1 MTTSDL
7 FRFFLLVK
15 SVKSRIF
22 QPPHL
27 HPISFPPGR
36 STADSSGAPPPP
48 TCGRAHGDAV
58 AVVLWS
64 TFLGGEIEGGWE
76 VIYYTNI
83 LYRLLLNTY
92 VYIYLWLS
100 MFSYFGLMTCYDLE
114 LFFSKKNIFLKSNPS
129 FRIDPL

>member
-64 TFLGGEIEGGWE
+64 TFLGGENEGGGE

-92 VYIYLWLS
+92 MYIYIYIFVVIDVFIFW
-100 MFSYFGLMTCYDLE
+100 FDDL
-114 LFFSKKNIFLKSNPS
+114 L
-129 FRIDPL
+129 